1 MQFVDEV
8 ALSAV
13 IVLQHNLPIG
23 DRDIPDDHIRKS
35 SKWDLIVR
43 RDVLVYAHIE
53 LSKWLARAEGWGI
66 RGPVAHVCFNRWDV
80 TEEKAWHLE
89 GEGLFFFYF
98 FPQYITEICWI
109 EEKTLP

>member
-35 SKWDLIVR
+35 SK
-43 RDVLVYAHIE
+43 
-53 LSKWLARAEGWGI
+53 
-66 RGPVAHVCFNRWDV
+66 
-80 TEEKAWHLE
+80 
-89 GEGLFFFYF
+89 
-98 FPQYITEICWI
+98 
-109 EEKTLP
+109 